1 MADNNEADALFA
13 TRRKRQQEAE
23 AEKERLE
30 ELDRQKQQVAEEI
43 KRLENIRA
51 LQEEEAKQQAEEQK
65 RLEIQRQYE
74 EEQERIAQAKR
85 EEFINK
91 SMMSKAEKVP
101 RETSGGT
108 NSKKLFLYGGI
119 ALGVVVLAVVIIL
132 IISMNSGDKKKSD
145 SSSDDTGKKT
155 AETDKNYEEDRD
167 GDVEDNDYPDNDDNG
182 NSADED
188 GDGYV
193 SFKEKTGSY
202 SYVTASI
209 PGTDASRNATF
220 VYPDFFKE
228 YSDSQG
234 NSMFACYDET
244 SEQYVYF
251 RYKVIFLENDLSAA
265 IADSERVQEINNTLQ
280 QSISLDNIGDSL
292 LEDYRELGNES
303 ELDLSEYRV
312 YTLGD
317 AYVEGMTT
325 FDDCAYGDVIP
336 MVLVR
341 VKGDF
346 EAIGLFFVTV
356 GDVGDPV
363 LFTDTDVEKL
373 FEIMVDNT
381 DFSRG

>member
-132 IISMNSGDKKKSD
+132 IISLNSGDKKKSD

-155 AETDKNYEEDRD
+155 AENDKNYEEDESD
-167 GDVEDNDYPDNDDNG
+167 DLGENDYPDDDDNG
-182 NSADED
+182 NSADAD

-202 SYVTASI
+202 NFVTASV
-209 PGTDASRNATF
+209 PGVDASRNATF
-220 VYPDFFKE
+220 TYPDVFTG
-228 YSDSQG
+228 YLDSKG
-234 NSMFACYDET
+234 NTIFGYYDDT
-244 SEQYVYF
+244 SEQQIFF
-251 RYKVIFLENDLSAA
+251 RYSLIFLENNLSAV
-265 IADSERVQEINNTLQ
+265 IADSEKVQELNDILQ
-280 QSISLDNIGDSL
+280 QSVSLENIQNSL
-292 LEDYRELGNES
+292 LEDYQELGFQS
-303 ELDLSEYRV
+303 ELDLSEYMV
-312 YTLGD
+312 FTLGD
-317 AYVEGMTT
+317 AYIEGMTT
-325 FDDCAYGDVIP
+325 FDERAYGDVIP

-341 VKGDF
+341 VKDDF
-346 EAIGLFFVTV
+346 EAIATFYVSV

-363 LFTDTDVEKL
+363 LFRDEDVEKL

>member
-132 IISMNSGDKKKSD
+132 IISLNSGDKKKSD

-155 AETDKNYEEDRD
+155 AENDKNYEEDESD
-167 GDVEDNDYPDNDDNG
+167 DLGENDYPDDDDNG
-182 NSADED
+182 NSADAD

-202 SYVTASI
+202 NFVTASV
-209 PGTDASRNATF
+209 PGVDASRNATF
-220 VYPDFFKE
+220 TYPDVFTG
-228 YSDSQG
+228 YLDSKG
-234 NSMFACYDET
+234 NTIFGYYDDT
-244 SEQYVYF
+244 SEQQIFF
-251 RYKVIFLENDLSAA
+251 RYSLIFLENNLSAV
-265 IADSERVQEINNTLQ
+265 IADSEKVQELNDILQ
-280 QSISLDNIGDSL
+280 QSVSLENIQNSL
-292 LEDYRELGNES
+292 LEDYQELGFQS
-303 ELDLSEYRV
+303 ELDLSEYMV
-312 YTLGD
+312 FTLGD
-317 AYVEGMTT
+317 AYVEGMTN
-325 FDDCAYGDVIP
+325 FDERAYGDVIP

-341 VKGDF
+341 VKDDF
-346 EAIGLFFVTV
+346 EAIATFYVSV

-363 LFTDTDVEKL
+363 LFRDEDVEKL

>member
-1 MADNNEADALFA
+1 M
-13 TRRKRQQEAE
+13 T
-23 AEKERLE
+23 
-30 ELDRQKQQVAEEI
+30 
-43 KRLENIRA
+43 
-51 LQEEEAKQQAEEQK
+51 LQDHK
-65 RLEIQRQYE
+65 
-74 EEQERIAQAKR
+74 
-85 EEFINK
+85 
-91 SMMSKAEKVP
+91 
-101 RETSGGT
+101 
-108 NSKKLFLYGGI
+108 
-119 ALGVVVLAVVIIL
+119 
-132 IISMNSGDKKKSD
+132 
-145 SSSDDTGKKT
+145 
-155 AETDKNYEEDRD
+155 
-167 GDVEDNDYPDNDDNG
+167 
-182 NSADED
+182 
-188 GDGYV
+188 
-193 SFKEKTGSY
+193 
-202 SYVTASI
+202 
-209 PGTDASRNATF
+209 
-220 VYPDFFKE
+220 
-228 YSDSQG
+228 
-234 NSMFACYDET
+234 
-244 SEQYVYF
+244 
-251 RYKVIFLENDLSAA
+251 
-265 IADSERVQEINNTLQ
+265 Q

>member
-51 LQEEEAKQQAEEQK
+51 LQEEEARQQAEEQK

-85 EEFINK
+85 EEFMNK
-91 SMMSKAEKVP
+91 SMAVKVKPEKVP
-101 RETSGGT
+101 GPASGGT
-108 NSKKLFLYGGI
+108 NSKKLLLYGGI
-119 ALGVVVLAVVIIL
+119 ALGVIVIAVVIII
-132 IISMNSGDKKKSD
+132 IISANSGKKKSD
-145 SSSDDTGKKT
+145 SSSEDSGKKS
-155 AETDKNYEEDRD
+155 AENDSRYEEDEG
-167 GDVEDNDYPDNDDNG
+167 GDYGDHGDYDDEEG

-193 SFKEKTGSY
+193 SFKEKTSSY
-202 SYVTASI
+202 NYVTASI